1 MGYTNDSFA
10 AVLELERQ
18 RLGERRNSRYYDPEG
33 GYPSW
38 ENAGRDIGDEIDDAY
53 DNWNEERLL

>member
-1 MGYTNDSFA
+1 MGYANDSMDA
-10 AVLELERQ
+10 LNELERQ
-18 RLGERRNSRYYDPEG
+18 RCRYHDPEG
-33 GYPSW
+33 GYPSR